1 MALDNDNYDSL
12 VEHIAALYEDAE
24 LHFGHGTQRAIDEAW
39 WTVCSASHIEA
50 DPDSWNGAITVSAE
64 HRAASLALA
73 QQRVSSR
80 QPLAYLI
87 NEAWFA
93 GERYFVD
100 ERVLVPRSHLGD
112 WIPEQFTPWLRA
124 EKVKRIL
131 DIGTG
136 SGCIAIALAKAF
148 ADATVLATDIS
159 SSALEVAQLNAD
171 QHGVTDRLTFLQ
183 TDIYDGSEQPFDL
196 IVSNPPYVNNA
207 AMLDLPAEYQ
217 PEPDIAFR
225 GGPDGLDII
234 HRILSQAT
242 NWLSEDGVLVIEI
255 ATARLAFDEAYP
267 GNTLLWLASAAEEE
281 AVALIT
287 RNEIAPLVNLRVQ

>member
-1 MALDNDNYDSL
+1 MALENDNYDSL
-12 VEHIAALYEDAE
+12 VEHIAALYEDAD

-39 WTVCSASHIEA
+39 WTVCSASQIQA
-50 DPDSWNGAITVSAE
+50 DPDSWNGTAAVSKK
-64 HRAASLALA
+64 HLDASLALA

-93 GERYFVD
+93 GECYFVD

-112 WIPEQFTPWLRA
+112 WIPEQFSPWINA
-124 EKVKRIL
+124 EQVKRIL

-148 ADATVLATDIS
+148 ADASVLATDIS
-159 SSALEVAQLNAD
+159 ATALDVAQLNAD
-171 QHGVTDRLTFLQ
+171 RHGVSDRLTFFQ
-183 TDIYDGSEQPFDL
+183 TDIYDGSEPPFDL

-234 HRILSQAT
+234 HRILNQASD
-242 NWLSEDGVLVIEI
+242 WLNETGVLVIEI

-267 GNTLLWLASAAEEE
+267 DNTVLWLASAAEEE

-287 RNEIAPLVNLRVQ
+287 RKELKPLLELRV